1 MDSTILWMLLLQ
13 VALIALNA
21 LFACAEIAVISV
33 NENKIEKMAEQ
44 GNGKA
49 ARLLKLIKDPSR
61 FLATIQVAITLSGFL
76 GSAFAADNFAGY
88 LVDGLVKLGVG
99 ISPSILNTI
108 SVVLITIILSYF
120 TLVFGELVPK
130 QIAMRKKETMALS
143 VSGLISTISKLFAP
157 LVSLLTISCNEVLR
171 LCGIDP
177 NQEDDT
183 ELSEEEIRLMAE
195 AGSLKGTI
203 DQEENTWIQNV
214 FEFDDLAIE
223 SIMTHRKDVT
233 MLDAKDPI
241 EVWDKTILESKRSQF
256 PIFKET
262 KDSIVGILNAKDYFR
277 LKDGSKENVW
287 KRAVRKPYF
296 VPENMKA
303 DVLFKTMKKDKQKLV
318 VVLDEYG
325 GVSGVVTM
333 NDLVEELVGDFNEEE
348 SPRILPAGIDRWKVL
363 GNVPLDAIS
372 EITGVD
378 LDENDNDSFNGM
390 MYQQLGRVPEDGER
404 CSFVIKN
411 LQFDV
416 FQIENH
422 EVKFATII
430 KIKE

>member
-1 MDSTILWMLLLQ
+1 
-13 VALIALNA
+13 
-21 LFACAEIAVISV
+21 
-33 NENKIEKMAEQ
+33 
-44 GNGKA
+44 
-49 ARLLKLIKDPSR
+49 
-61 FLATIQVAITLSGFL
+61 
-76 GSAFAADNFAGY
+76 
-88 LVDGLVKLGVG
+88 
-99 ISPSILNTI
+99 
-108 SVVLITIILSYF
+108 
-120 TLVFGELVPK
+120 
-130 QIAMRKKETMALS
+130 MRKKETMALS

-157 LVSLLTISCNEVLR
+157 LVSLLTISCNGVLR

-318 VVLDEYG
+318 AYL
-325 GVSGVVTM
+325 
-333 NDLVEELVGDFNEEE
+333 
-348 SPRILPAGIDRWKVL
+348 AW
-363 GNVPLDAIS
+363 
-372 EITGVD
+372 
-378 LDENDNDSFNGM
+378 
-390 MYQQLGRVPEDGER
+390 
-404 CSFVIKN
+404 
-411 LQFDV
+411 
-416 FQIENH
+416 
-422 EVKFATII
+422 
-430 KIKE
+430 